1 MKKPYYL
8 IFAISA
14 MVVAALFIIESN
26 ETSIGGNY
34 SLPII
39 FSVVVVF
46 AIIVGIRRFKS
57 LKHGEPSEDEYSKNI
72 MQKTAAYSF
81 YISLYLWLAVSYFSD
96 GSEMDTQQVIGL
108 GVVGMAI
115 VFLVSWIFVKIL
127 GLRNE

>member
-1 MKKPYYL
+1 MTKPYHL

-14 MVVAALFIIESN
+14 IAVAALFILKSN
-26 ETSIGGNY
+26 GIFIGENFT
-34 SLPII
+34 LPII
-39 FSVVVVF
+39 LSVVVVF
-46 AIIVGIRRFKS
+46 AIIVGVRRFKS
-57 LKHGEPSEDEYSKNI
+57 LKQGEPAEDEYSKKI

-81 YISLYLWLAVSYFSD
+81 YVSLYLWLAVSYFSE

-115 VFLVSWIFVKIL
+115 VFVVSWVFVKLL

>member
-14 MVVAALFIIESN
+14 IAVAALFILKSN
-26 ETSIGGNY
+26 GLSTGENFT
-34 SLPII
+34 LPII
-39 FSVVVVF
+39 LSVVVVI
-46 AIIVGIRRFKS
+46 AIIVGVRRFKS
-57 LKHGEPSEDEYSKNI
+57 LKQGEPAEDEYSKTI

-81 YISLYLWLAVSYFSD
+81 YVSLYLWLAISYFSE
-96 GSEMDTQQVIGL
+96 GSKMDTQQIIGL

-115 VFLVSWIFVKIL
+115 VFVVSWVVVKIL

>member
-14 MVVAALFIIESN
+14 IAVAALFILKSN
-26 ETSIGGNY
+26 GISIGENFT
-34 SLPII
+34 LPII
-39 FSVVVVF
+39 LSVVVVF
-46 AIIVGIRRFKS
+46 AIIVGVRRFKS
-57 LKHGEPSEDEYSKNI
+57 LKQGEPAEDEYSKKI

-81 YISLYLWLAVSYFSD
+81 YVSLYLWLVVSYFSD

-115 VFLVSWIFVKIL
+115 VFVVSWVFVKLL

>member
-1 MKKPYYL
+1 MNKPYYL

-14 MVVAALFIIESN
+14 IAVAALFILKSN
-26 ETSIGGNY
+26 GISIGENF

-39 FSVVVVF
+39 LSVIVVF
-46 AIIVGIRRFKS
+46 AIIVGVRRFKS
-57 LKHGEPSEDEYSKNI
+57 LKQGEPAEDEYSKKI

-81 YISLYLWLAVSYFSD
+81 YVSLYLWLVVSYFSE

-115 VFLVSWIFVKIL
+115 VFVVSWVFVKIL

>member
-14 MVVAALFIIESN
+14 IAVAALFILKSN
-26 ETSIGGNY
+26 GISIGENFT
-34 SLPII
+34 LPII
-39 FSVVVVF
+39 LSVVVVF
-46 AIIVGIRRFKS
+46 AIIVGVRRFKS
-57 LKHGEPSEDEYSKNI
+57 LKQGEPAEDEYSKKI

-81 YISLYLWLAVSYFSD
+81 YVSLYLWLVVSYFSD

-115 VFLVSWIFVKIL
+115 VFVVSWVLVKLL

>member
-14 MVVAALFIIESN
+14 IAVAALFILKSN
-26 ETSIGGNY
+26 GISIGENFT
-34 SLPII
+34 LPII
-39 FSVVVVF
+39 LSVVVVF
-46 AIIVGIRRFKS
+46 AIIVGVRRFKS
-57 LKHGEPSEDEYSKNI
+57 LKQGEPAEDEYSKKI

-81 YISLYLWLAVSYFSD
+81 YVSLYLWLVVSYFSE

-115 VFLVSWIFVKIL
+115 VFVVSWVFVKLL